1 MPYQLIRHKAN
12 ILLLISLTFF
22 AYSCSV
28 QPIEQAK
35 FTGYSQIERGEEAK
49 LEWEFNNAETIEIHG
64 FDETFA
70 PKGSLSVRP
79 EESTTYKFTVRS
91 ESDSLILRSIVNVT
105 QPEKGEITRG
115 PDTEDHDLKP
125 SYKETSYLN
134 GILDAGKVTLPH
146 RLKVVRTKYPF
157 KENSVLVR
165 ALVLDQF
172 GNFLTGFS
180 DMPEEAQFSAN
191 IKCGSVATNHEINT
205 LTEKHYSESENC
217 DYAVIL
223 DNSSSAIHSQSIFEE
238 LEEFVSDL
246 AVGDNLM
253 IGYFNQEYHELI
265 KMNSAKTVFDNYKSF
280 SLPEQSGLNAL
291 YKSAYKGLNSLIK
304 SDNPNKA
311 LILITTNA
319 DNASIIYSAND
330 PAALALEYDIPIYVI
345 GVGFSVE
352 SFVLKYICG
361 LTGGYY
367 YSISE
372 YDTEKISGIMKEIA
386 FSQKFYYEFEIP
398 MLTDHDDCNKL
409 TGTVAFSSEKVQ
421 LEEKIR
427 IVAQPETQPMEYQA
441 LASFDYKDT
450 YLKDEF
456 EPILSSLA
464 EVLKDN
470 PDSKIQLVGHSSI
483 EGNNKVNL
491 SLSERRADVIKNHL
505 VALGA
510 SPTQIKTKAV
520 GASQPIYYLQT
531 SPWQQQYNRRVE
543 VRWLDPSI
551 LPFEIIADVT
561 YSEDEAMVKVEEW
574 EDRGYRVY
582 YDRYLKNYTPN
593 YRVKL
598 WGYST
603 EDEATSTAQKLGKK
617 YKKEFVV
624 E

>member
-1 MPYQLIRHKAN
+1 
-12 ILLLISLTFF
+12 
-22 AYSCSV
+22 
-28 QPIEQAK
+28 
-35 FTGYSQIERGEEAK
+35 
-49 LEWEFNNAETIEIHG
+49 
-64 FDETFA
+64 
-70 PKGSLSVRP
+70 
-79 EESTTYKFTVRS
+79 
-91 ESDSLILRSIVNVT
+91 
-105 QPEKGEITRG
+105 
-115 PDTEDHDLKP
+115 
-125 SYKETSYLN
+125 
-134 GILDAGKVTLPH
+134 
-146 RLKVVRTKYPF
+146 
-157 KENSVLVR
+157 
-165 ALVLDQF
+165 
-172 GNFLTGFS
+172 
-180 DMPEEAQFSAN
+180 
-191 IKCGSVATNHEINT
+191 
-205 LTEKHYSESENC
+205 
-217 DYAVIL
+217 
-223 DNSSSAIHSQSIFEE
+223 
-238 LEEFVSDL
+238 
-246 AVGDNLM
+246 
-253 IGYFNQEYHELI
+253 
-265 KMNSAKTVFDNYKSF
+265 
-280 SLPEQSGLNAL
+280 
-291 YKSAYKGLNSLIK
+291 
-304 SDNPNKA
+304 
-311 LILITTNA
+311 
-319 DNASIIYSAND
+319 
-330 PAALALEYDIPIYVI
+330 
-345 GVGFSVE
+345 
-352 SFVLKYICG
+352 
-361 LTGGYY
+361 
-367 YSISE
+367 
-372 YDTEKISGIMKEIA
+372 
-386 FSQKFYYEFEIP
+386 
-398 MLTDHDDCNKL
+398 
-409 TGTVAFSSEKVQ
+409 
-421 LEEKIR
+421 
-427 IVAQPETQPMEYQA
+427 MEYQA